1 MINLIMFLVGKK
13 MQAMYQGKDS
23 IFLPVMYM
31 LPWCSSWFI
40 SFFQEMIHDVTSSYA
55 DLVKAAFFPSS
66 STVLNVPSKEKQ
78 GSWHTPL
85 EGMGAWLPS
94 CVRYVR

>member
-1 MINLIMFLVGKK
+1 
-13 MQAMYQGKDS
+13 
-23 IFLPVMYM
+23 
-31 LPWCSSWFI
+31 
-40 SFFQEMIHDVTSSYA
+40 MIHDVTSSYA
-55 DLVKAAFFPSS
+55 DLVKAAFFPIS

-78 GSWHTPL
+78 GSWHTPV

>member
-13 MQAMYQGKDS
+13 CRPCIKERILSFY
-23 IFLPVMYM
+23 LMYM

-78 GSWHTPL
+78 GSWHTPV